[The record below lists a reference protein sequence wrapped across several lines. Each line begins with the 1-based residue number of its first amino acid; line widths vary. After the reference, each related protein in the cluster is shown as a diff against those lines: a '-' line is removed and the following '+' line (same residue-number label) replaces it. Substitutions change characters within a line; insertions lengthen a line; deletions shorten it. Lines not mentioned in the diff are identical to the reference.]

1 VTIIIKEVSMLHSD
15 ALGYI
20 DRMLREANSLPDVP
34 FGGKTLV
41 LSGDWKQLTPVL
53 RNSTFVLQCEASIKM
68 SPLYIENFEVL
79 E

>member
-1 VTIIIKEVSMLHSD
+1 MLHSD
-15 ALGYI
+15 ALSFI
-20 DRMLREANSLPDVP
+20 DRMLREANSQPNVP

-53 RNSTFVLQCEASIKM
+53 LNSTFISQCEASIKM
-68 SPLYIENFEVL
+68 SKLFIENFEVL